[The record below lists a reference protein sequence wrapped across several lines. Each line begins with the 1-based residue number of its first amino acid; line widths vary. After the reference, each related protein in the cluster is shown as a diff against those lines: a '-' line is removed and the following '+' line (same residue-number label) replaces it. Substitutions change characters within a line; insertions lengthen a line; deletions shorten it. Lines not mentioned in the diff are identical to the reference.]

1 MKEYTTP
8 DLLTDADETD
18 IMKRMVEDMPI
29 DIDVS
34 EGSVAYDLL
43 HPTAVEVERMKQFD
57 LDYLFQQIWPQF
69 AEGEALDYHGE
80 ARGLPRKQPTAASG
94 KLTITGDPGTV
105 ILEGDLFATEGIGT
119 IPSVSYASD
128 GEYTI
133 PDTGTVEVNVVCAET
148 GTVGNCTAGK
158 IIIVE
163 DSDDGVTTCTN
174 NEAMTGGTDIEEDD
188 AYRERILYF
197 DQSRTTSYS
206 GTISDYTKWA
216 NEVDGVGSAIIIPA
230 TDDSGLVTIVIT
242 DGNGSPATDT
252 LCKNVYNY
260 IMRPDNPYERLAPI
274 NANLYVVPPTPVK
287 LTVTAAL
294 ELNGTSVTD
303 VEKAFTNAMQQ
314 YYPTAISDGEV
325 RYQKVANIL
334 GDISGVYDFT
344 GLTINGKSENIPIA
358 KYESPIVEILTFT
371 ENRG

>member
-163 DSDDGVTTCTN
+163 D
-174 NEAMTGGTDIEEDD
+174 
-188 AYRERILYF
+188 
-197 DQSRTTSYS
+197 
-206 GTISDYTKWA
+206 
-216 NEVDGVGSAIIIPA
+216 
-230 TDDSGLVTIVIT
+230 
-242 DGNGSPATDT
+242 
-252 LCKNVYNY
+252 
-260 IMRPDNPYERLAPI
+260 
-274 NANLYVVPPTPVK
+274 
-287 LTVTAAL
+287 
-294 ELNGTSVTD
+294 
-303 VEKAFTNAMQQ
+303 
-314 YYPTAISDGEV
+314 
-325 RYQKVANIL
+325 
-334 GDISGVYDFT
+334 
-344 GLTINGKSENIPIA
+344 
-358 KYESPIVEILTFT
+358 
-371 ENRG
+371 